1 MKKTAIALISF
12 IVVIIVASC
21 SKGET
26 YADQKNAERAAISKF
41 ISKSSINVISEAQFA
56 NQGYTTDTTKGK
68 NQYVLL
74 DKSGVYMQIIRNGCG
89 EKVKDGENVT
99 VLCRFDEYNIKEDS
113 MQLSDNYLTYAAYP
127 EKMNVTNSSGTFTA
141 SFDSKSS
148 LMYLSYGSTSVPA
161 GWLVPLTYINIG
173 RPLKEGDEIAKVKLI
188 VPHSEG
194 QSNSSQ
200 YVYPCYYKI
209 TYMRGI

>member
-12 IVVIIVASC
+12 IIVIIIASC

-26 YADQKNAERAAISKF
+26 YADQKNAERAAISRF
-41 ISKSSINVISEAQFA
+41 ITDSAINVISETQFA

-74 DKSGVYMQIIRNGCG
+74 DNSGVYMQIVRKGCG
-89 EKVKDGENVT
+89 EKIKDGENVT
-99 VLCRFDEYNIKEDS
+99 VLCRFDEYNISGDS
-113 MQLSDNYLTYAAYP
+113 TQLSDNYLTYAAYP

-141 SFDSKSS
+141 SFYSNSS
-148 LMYLSYGSTSVPA
+148 LMYLTYGSTSVPA
-161 GWLVPLTYINIG
+161 GWLVPLTYINID
-173 RPLKEGDEIAKVKLI
+173 RPLNVGDEIAKVKLI

-194 QSNSSQ
+194 QSSASQ
-200 YVYPCYYKI
+200 YVYPCYYNI